1 MDAFE
6 KSILDGSAFRGPRTP
21 SPTRSVSTA
30 SEPSSSRSPS
40 PVAGEPSH
48 QQPARTSGP
57 QTGPKGVKADRDAA
71 NEAQRQRTKERL
83 AQVNARLEKLVIK
96 AGTWEEQEAMQ
107 REQARLREALADLE
121 ARAAGG
127 DSSDELGG
135 EGDSDLEE
143 DGEAMRNYR
152 AARMEE
158 LQMAAAKTSR
168 ARAAAGVV
176 QADAR
181 SYVKIVDEAPAE
193 MTVVVHVFSKLEQRC
208 LQLQN
213 VLEEIAREQPPAI
226 SKTQFL
232 QVSAIGIGFGLPGRE
247 DKQDR
252 HARHR
257 FLASSSDSSSDDGDD
272 DTPSAQRL
280 KHLKREES
288 VADVV
293 PTLLIYRNG
302 DLVGNL
308 VRPDLIEADDWG
320 RGNHAD
326 VVRLLRKYG
335 ALTGSSAGNTGMRGY
350 ADEADE
356 DLDDSYD

>member
-1 MDAFE
+1 
-6 KSILDGSAFRGPRTP
+6 
-21 SPTRSVSTA
+21 
-30 SEPSSSRSPS
+30 
-40 PVAGEPSH
+40 
-48 QQPARTSGP
+48 
-57 QTGPKGVKADRDAA
+57 
-71 NEAQRQRTKERL
+71 
-83 AQVNARLEKLVIK
+83 
-96 AGTWEEQEAMQ
+96 MQ

-127 DSSDELGG
+127 DSSDELEA
-135 EGDSDLEE
+135 EGSDLEE

-158 LQMAAAKTSR
+158 LQTAAAESSR

-193 MTVVVHVFSKLEQRC
+193 VTVVVHVFSKLVQRC

-232 QVSAIGIGFGLPGRE
+232 QVSAVGIGFGLPGRE
-247 DKQDR
+247 NKQER

-257 FLASSSDSSSDDGDD
+257 ILASSSDSSSDDGDD

-302 DLVGNL
+302 DLVGNV
-308 VRPDLIEADDWG
+308 VRPDLVEADDWG
-320 RGNHAD
+320 RGSHAD

-335 ALTGSSAGNTGMRGY
+335 ALKGFSADNTGLRDY
-350 ADEADE
+350 AHDTHG
-356 DLDDSYD
+356 DLDDSFD